1 MMREYEIEVETKSE
15 TNQRCHWAVKAK
27 RAKEQRRIGR
37 VWSEQWTGECA
48 GMNGTWGE
56 CLPPKPWR
64 ITLTRIGRRRLDTGN
79 VPAAMKAVQDG
90 ICDALQIDDGDEA
103 HEWCYKQQTRKPSEG
118 ACGVGVKI
126 ETIGGK

>member
-1 MMREYEIEVETKSE
+1 MMLEYEIEVETKSE

-27 RAKEQRRIGR
+27 RAKEQRKIGEM
-37 VWSEQWTGECA
+37 WTEQWLDYGKPNE
-48 GMNGTWGE
+48 G
-56 CLPPKPWR
+56 LPPKPWR